1 MNKRSSLILAII
13 SLVVL
18 IVAIHFAEVFT
29 TSEEQQ
35 QNESTPIATPST
47 ETTST
52 PVDVQGNDEIKKN
65 ELSLKDIKDVHDRI
79 HYLSA
84 SECYPGQEHYIP
96 ERDKNIEFNYDILP
110 DRFQEVLKCLASCIY
125 FEAGTEDR
133 KHKLYVGSVV
143 LNRYECKFRGKTT
156 IESICLDKG
165 QFSERMQTYKS
176 PESWKEVS
184 EESKLAAYELL
195 TSGSIL
201 PHDVLY
207 FDIDPKE
214 HKVYEALKNNYTKY
228 GEMTYFG
235 Y

>member
-1 MNKRSSLILAII
+1 MNKRSPILLAIFSLFTLIIVINCAKITSPVAEEQTEQQPESSPTINVTIDDKKIQKKLSLID
-13 SLVVL
+13 
-18 IVAIHFAEVFT
+18 IH
-29 TSEEQQ
+29 
-35 QNESTPIATPST
+35 NLYH
-47 ETTST
+47 
-52 PVDVQGNDEIKKN
+52 N
-65 ELSLKDIKDVHDRI
+65 
-79 HYLSA
+79 LSA
-84 SECYPGQEHYIP
+84 EFCNPGQDHYVP
-96 ERDKNIEFNYDILP
+96 ERDKDFEFNYNTLP
-110 DRFQEVLKCLASCIY
+110 DRVQDVLKCLASCIY
-125 FEAGTEDR
+125 FEAGTENR

-156 IESICLDKG
+156 IESICLDKK
-165 QFSERMQTYKS
+165 QFSARMQTYKS

-195 TSGSIL
+195 LNGSIL